1 MSAPNEDPGFT
12 LVELLVVIVVLGVL
26 AAVVVFAVGGI
37 TDRGETA
44 AAAADERTVVGA
56 LESYRALHG
65 QYASEAE
72 LVSAGFLR
80 EESDLTD
87 IDLGPDLASYAIGTA
102 GSFPDPDPPDTTA
115 PETTAPTTTAPPAP
129 QTVSFPV
136 GSGSFG
142 ADLLD
147 QGGTRTLA
155 VIGTSG
161 ATGSLW
167 TMLTTTPPA
176 DTDVVWFN
184 QGDVDTTAEVDAILA
199 VADYV
204 IAPTSYPLNG
214 GSTYLGVYLSDS
226 LLSHPGDFWWS
237 FQAGR
242 NPTLA
247 EVEAGLS

>member
-1 MSAPNEDPGFT
+1 MDAPNRDRGFT

-37 TDRGETA
+37 TERGDTA
-44 AAAADERTVVGA
+44 AAAADERTVVVA
-56 LESYRALHG
+56 LESYRAVHG

-72 LVSAGFLR
+72 LVNAGFLR
-80 EESDLTD
+80 EESELTD
-87 IDLGPDLASYAIGTA
+87 IDVAPDLASYAIGSA
-102 GSFPDPDPPDTTA
+102 GSFPPDEST
-115 PETTAPTTTAPPAP
+115 ETTAPTTTVAPAP
-129 QTVSFPV
+129 QTVSYPI
-136 GSGSFG
+136 GGDTYG
-142 ADLLD
+142 AELLD
-147 QGGTRTLA
+147 QGGSRTLA

-167 TMLTTTPPA
+167 SLLTATPPA

-184 QGDVDTTAEVDAILA
+184 QGDVDTTAEVDAVRA
-199 VADYV
+199 MADYV

-214 GSTYLGVYLSDS
+214 GATFLGIYLSD
-226 LLSHPGDFWWS
+226 LGLSHPGDFWWS

-247 EVEAGLS
+247 EIEQGLS